1 MNSHPYGISEL
12 TASHSQELLG
22 EGRRRQLAKT
32 APPRPRS
39 ALRDP
44 VHLVHTWA
52 SRVLAL
58 AGSHVRSPLR
68 VPSRSTAAKS
78 WAAPF
83 ATSKSPLTRE
93 SL

>member
-44 VHLVHTWA
+44 VHLVHAWA

-58 AGSHVRSPLR
+58 AGSLVRSPLR